1 MALEAIC
8 GVDKL
13 PFMQRFDALQTACN
27 MQQLA
32 AATSNFVNPYALMA
46 PPFENPAVNLPKI
59 LQHCKLR
66 MEFDHGTTTL
76 GFKYQGGVILCADSR
91 ATSGQYIGSQTMRKI
106 VELNAYMLGTL
117 AGGAADC
124 VYWDRVLAREC
135 RLHELRYRRR
145 MSVDAAARMMCNIT
159 TEYKGMGLSMGMML
173 AGCDAEGSKLIYVD
187 SEGMRSHGSVFSVGS
202 GSPYA
207 LGVLDTGYRWNL
219 TDEAAYDL
227 ARRAIY
233 HATSK
238 DAYSGGMVRLYH
250 ITDKGWRN
258 ISNTD
263 CHDLHDQFC
272 GMQPPPPIGPGF
284 EPPGTSSK
292 AQAWNELKLR
302 KHEVQ
307 AQMEAVTTE
316 KANKHP

>member
-1 MALEAIC
+1 MALEEIC
-8 GVDKL
+8 GLNKFG
-13 PFMQRFDALQTACN
+13 FMKGFDAQVKDWDQ
-27 MQQLA
+27 QQLQI
-32 AATSNFVNPYALMA
+32 ATSNLRNPYSLMA

-59 LQHCKLR
+59 LQHCNLR

-91 ATSGQYIGSQTMRKI
+91 ATSGQYIGSQSMRKV
-106 VELNAYMLGTL
+106 VELTNYMLGTL

-135 RLHELRYRRR
+135 RLHELRYKSR
-145 MSVDAAARMMCNIT
+145 MPVDAAARIMCNIS
-159 TEYKGMGLSMGMML
+159 TEYKGMGLAMGMML
-173 AGCDAEGSKLIYVD
+173 AGCDDEGCKLIYVD

-219 TDEAAYDL
+219 TDEEAYDL

-238 DAYSGGMVRLYH
+238 DAYSGGIVRLYH
-250 ITDKGWRN
+250 INDKGWKN
-258 ISNTD
+258 ICNTD
-263 CHDLHDQFC
+263 CNDLHDIFC
-272 GMQPPPPIGPGF
+272 
-284 EPPGTSSK
+284 EETTSNDDQAHLPCTSK
-292 AQAWNELKLR
+292 AWIEQKLR
-302 KHEVQ
+302 HDNVQ
-307 AQMEAVTTE
+307 ARVAAVTME
-316 KANKHP
+316 KV